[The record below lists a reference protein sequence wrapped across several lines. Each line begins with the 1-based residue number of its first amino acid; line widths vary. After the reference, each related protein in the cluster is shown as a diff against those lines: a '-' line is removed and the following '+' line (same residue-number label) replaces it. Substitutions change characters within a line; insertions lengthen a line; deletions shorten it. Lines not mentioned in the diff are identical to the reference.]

1 MCSLISVFLP
11 LFVFISKK
19 HHIYSD
25 AWFPIQ
31 RLGVAIDI
39 YQVLNNLFESSPAPF
54 APYIFKKIH
63 KKTWKDGVTTSLPF
77 AAGLH
82 VIEQIVVWQW
92 KKKKVEG
99 IKSSFIVQCLM
110 LESVL
115 SVPHLISFSPH
126 RNFESWACDYYFY
139 RLRNR

>member
-31 RLGVAIDI
+31 HLGVAIDI

-54 APYIFKKIH
+54 APYIFKRIH
-63 KKTWKDGVTTSLPF
+63 KKTWKDGVITSLHF

-82 VIEQIVVWQW
+82 VIEQVEVW
-92 KKKKVEG
+92 
-99 IKSSFIVQCLM
+99 
-110 LESVL
+110 
-115 SVPHLISFSPH
+115 
-126 RNFESWACDYYFY
+126 
-139 RLRNR
+139 

>member
-31 RLGVAIDI
+31 HLGVAIDI

-54 APYIFKKIH
+54 APYIFKRIH
-63 KKTWKDGVTTSLPF
+63 KKP
-77 AAGLH
+77 
-82 VIEQIVVWQW
+82 
-92 KKKKVEG
+92 
-99 IKSSFIVQCLM
+99 
-110 LESVL
+110 
-115 SVPHLISFSPH
+115 
-126 RNFESWACDYYFY
+126 
-139 RLRNR
+139 